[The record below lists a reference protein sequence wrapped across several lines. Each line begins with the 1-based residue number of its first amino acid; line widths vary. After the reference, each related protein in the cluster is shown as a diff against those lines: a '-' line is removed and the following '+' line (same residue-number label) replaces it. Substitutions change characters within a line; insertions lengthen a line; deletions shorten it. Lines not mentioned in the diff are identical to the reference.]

1 MDAHDINR
9 IPEPAAR
16 TDNAIIERACAVM
29 TNATRL
35 EFKFEVDL
43 PDQGGAAVFVMRKG
57 RQVAR
62 YRVQVRDTLTAA
74 AAKAEMLGPGGRKR
88 KLLFVATR
96 IPKDTAEELRAG
108 GVQFID
114 TAGNAYLDAAGLF
127 VFIAG
132 GAAPRADNKAPRL
145 KPRVLG
151 PAGLKVLFAL
161 LCDAA
166 PIIGTYREIEKRA
179 GVALGTVHKVIDDL
193 KNLGYLVALPDGGHR
208 LRDREKLNLQWADY
222 YPLQLRPKLDPR
234 RFLTTDND
242 WWRNTDIARYGACWG
257 GETAAALLTD
267 YLRPEVAT
275 VYAAAI
281 PAQLIAERRMR
292 PDPRGNIEFLQRF
305 WHFDDPEH
313 PAVVPPLLAYADLI
327 FTRDG
332 RNIEAAA
339 HLRERYLAR
348 PIDKD

>member
-1 MDAHDINR
+1 MDTHDINR
-9 IPEPAAR
+9 IPEPAVR
-16 TDNAIIERACAVM
+16 TDNAIIERACAAM
-29 TNATRL
+29 TNATGL
-35 EFKFEVDL
+35 EFRFQADL
-43 PDQGGAAVFVMRKG
+43 PDRGGATVLVMRKG

-62 YRVQVRDTLTAA
+62 YRVQVRDPLTAA
-74 AAKAEMLGPGGRKR
+74 AAQVEMLGPGGRKR
-88 KLLFVATR
+88 KLLFVA
-96 IPKDTAEELRAG
+96 IHVPKDTAEELRAG
-108 GVQFID
+108 GLQFID
-114 TAGNAYLDAAGLF
+114 TAGNAYLDVAKLF

-132 GAAPRADNKAPRL
+132 GPAARADDKAPRL
-145 KPRVLG
+145 KPRVFG

-161 LCDAA
+161 LCDTA
-166 PIIGTYREIEKRA
+166 PIVGTYREIEKRA
-179 GVALGTVHKVIDDL
+179 GVALGTVHKVIDYL
-193 KNLGYLVALPDGGHR
+193 KNLGYLAALPDGGHR
-208 LRDREKLNLQWADY
+208 LRDREKLIFQWVDY

-242 WWRNTDIARYGACWG
+242 WWRNTDIRKYGGYWG

-267 YLRPEVAT
+267 YLRPEVTT

-292 PDPRGNIEFLQRF
+292 PDPRGNVEFVQKF
-305 WHFDDPEH
+305 WHFDDPDH

-339 HLRERYLAR
+339 HLHERYLVR
-348 PIDKD
+348 PIDKN